1 MSGRTHLKE
10 DEAEQQGVKR
20 RRKFIRCAKQ
30 MQMKIELSCDC
41 AAAGLGPDASRLK
54 SETSALCSEKKH
66 LPLTDNS
73 LSLPRST
80 TSLILYNPQQHHP
93 PVRSLL
99 LNSVYTSSQA
109 WCHLSV
115 SLLSTVPTAL
125 IDYIMVLFRKPS
137 MQQLRIM
144 GVDDFAFA
152 PHALWDREQQQSTL
166 HKFPDDWTFVINI
179 LPGHGN
185 ELRQFRPLREDDL
198 ALLFEKGNPFQLPV
212 LRAQTALDGDPRVSY
227 FCLYHGQYFAQFRNL
242 ATHLNASTHGH
253 VVHLKEKNV
262 LKICCCVG
270 AAITLLAVVVGLYVS
285 QLLLQDQIEG
295 QRVQK
300 DNHCYQVI
308 PAAINICSLAKHC
321 ADAQTPWPEGH
332 MVCLSLVALAF
343 VFESGTL
350 IVEWVRSKA

>member
-1 MSGRTHLKE
+1 
-10 DEAEQQGVKR
+10 
-20 RRKFIRCAKQ
+20 
-30 MQMKIELSCDC
+30 
-41 AAAGLGPDASRLK
+41 
-54 SETSALCSEKKH
+54 
-66 LPLTDNS
+66 
-73 LSLPRST
+73 
-80 TSLILYNPQQHHP
+80 
-93 PVRSLL
+93 
-99 LNSVYTSSQA
+99 
-109 WCHLSV
+109 
-115 SLLSTVPTAL
+115 
-125 IDYIMVLFRKPS
+125 MVLFRKPS

-212 LRAQTALDGDPRVSY
+212 LRAQTALDGDPRVGY
-227 FCLYHGQYFAQFRNL
+227 FCLHHGQYFAQFRNL

-262 LKICCCVG
+262 LKICRCVG
-270 AAITLLAVVVGLYVS
+270 AAITLLAVVVGFYVS
-285 QLLLQDQIEG
+285 QLLLQDQIEC

-321 ADAQTPWPEGH
+321 ADAQTPWPEWH
-332 MVCLSLVALAF
+332 MVCLSLVALSF